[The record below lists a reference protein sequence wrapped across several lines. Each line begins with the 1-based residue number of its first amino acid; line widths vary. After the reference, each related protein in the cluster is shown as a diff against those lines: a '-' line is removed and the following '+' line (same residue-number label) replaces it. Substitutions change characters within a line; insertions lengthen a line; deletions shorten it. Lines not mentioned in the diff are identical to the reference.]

1 VLSPGAGAPGADELT
16 AALGVPESDVRVSGS
31 VALATGPDVRTALDR
46 ARDVATALSRRR

>member
-1 VLSPGAGAPGADELT
+1 MPVPARRAPTTLT

-31 VALATGPDVRTALDR
+31 VALATAPDVGTARDR